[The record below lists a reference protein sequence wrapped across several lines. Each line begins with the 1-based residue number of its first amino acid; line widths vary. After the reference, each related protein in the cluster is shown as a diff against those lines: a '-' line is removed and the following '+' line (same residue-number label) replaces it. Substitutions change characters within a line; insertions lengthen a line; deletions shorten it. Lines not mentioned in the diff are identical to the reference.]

1 LGRGREVG
9 GRGGEGE
16 GGRGRGGEGDKT
28 KITSFLIVL
37 FFPAGK
43 TSSLSA
49 VYFIHQ
55 AAVGLSKHSKQSGK
69 ICFHRHR
76 CLKLE
81 HQFTW
86 FNQLNTIEE
95 KKYKK

>member
-1 LGRGREVG
+1 MKHTLVTTEHTLVTTEQTVYTPSPLHPRPAQEHTVISGLGRGREVG
-9 GRGGEGE
+9 GRGGEGV
-16 GGRGRGGEGDKT
+16 GGEGDKT

-55 AAVGLSKHSKQSGK
+55 ADVGLLG
-69 ICFHRHR
+69 ICHF
-76 CLKLE
+76 
-81 HQFTW
+81 F
-86 FNQLNTIEE
+86 
-95 KKYKK
+95 

>member
-1 LGRGREVG
+1 MH
-9 GRGGEGE
+9 
-16 GGRGRGGEGDKT
+16 GEGDKT

-55 AAVGLSKHSKQSGK
+55 AAVKTFKNLPLFLTFKIIRKH
-69 ICFHRHR
+69 
-76 CLKLE
+76 LL
-81 HQFTW
+81 T
-86 FNQLNTIEE
+86 
-95 KKYKK
+95 